1 MNGTVHALA
10 PLHPLIGKPDRMA
23 VEAAIRTIIRW
34 AGDDPTRQ
42 GLLET
47 PARVVHALEEYFAGY
62 GEDPASMLRKS
73 FDEIEGYDEMVVLR
87 DVAFESHCEHHM
99 APILGRAW
107 VAYVPCDGWSA
118 SASRRVSCRHLPDA
132 CRLRKSSPPRS
143 PIRY

>member
-47 PARVVHALEEYFAGY
+47 PARVVRALEVYFAGY

-73 FDEIEGYDEMVVLR
+73 FDEIEGNRQCPLLALYGHGNF
-87 DVAFESHCEHHM
+87 A
-99 APILGRAW
+99 
-107 VAYVPCDGWSA
+107 
-118 SASRRVSCRHLPDA
+118 
-132 CRLRKSSPPRS
+132 
-143 PIRY
+143 